1 MKSWYESLATISPR
15 SFTEII
21 TPEIAEKLLAT
32 SSGNR
37 RMRKKHVTYL
47 VGAIQRGEWRVTNQ
61 GIGFD
66 VNGHLRD
73 GHHRLTAVVQSGE
86 PIESLIVLGMPSDAF
101 EVIDIGAKRKTED
114 LLRVSQL
121 VGQVLRFAA
130 HIAHGQNTPSPDQ
143 IKQMLGTNLHK
154 HVELLE
160 QSVGST
166 LRRTI
171 TSNPVRLCAVLCMIE
186 NKSTQLVLDQ
196 YSALL
201 HKDYDRMSESAKA
214 FERAITTDRGISAT
228 ESFSELIARSRL
240 VLSLEYASNPRFRV
254 TDNYVASTIQWAKKT
269 ILDNLK

>member
-101 EVIDIGAKRKTED
+101 EVSTLARSGRRRTYSASASWWVRCFG
-114 LLRVSQL
+114 LLHTLPTARTLRLRTRSSRCSEPICTSTL
-121 VGQVLRFAA
+121 SYLSSLSALRFA
-130 HIAHGQNTPSPDQ
+130 GQSHRTRFGCAPS
-143 IKQMLGTNLHK
+143 
-154 HVELLE
+154 
-160 QSVGST
+160 
-166 LRRTI
+166 
-171 TSNPVRLCAVLCMIE
+171 CA
-186 NKSTQLVLDQ
+186 
-196 YSALL
+196 
-201 HKDYDRMSESAKA
+201 
-214 FERAITTDRGISAT
+214 
-228 ESFSELIARSRL
+228 
-240 VLSLEYASNPRFRV
+240 
-254 TDNYVASTIQWAKKT
+254 
-269 ILDNLK
+269 